1 MNIRKFAIGDLH
13 HNHDSLAQHRG
24 FRSSREHDALL
35 KKNWNKVVSPTDTV
49 FILGD
54 VTMERANYEFLD
66 ELHGRKHVVMGNHD
80 YPHHVREL
88 LKHVQ
93 TVCGSYDITI
103 GKEHNCLLTH
113 IPIHPTML
121 FNYTA
126 NIHGH
131 IHESN
136 LGENRYINLSADAV
150 NYTPVELTF
159 EESDVE
165 GYLTLGNICN
175 TDTFAS
181 NKYIWQ
187 LIADG
192 KAVDTWAERPCMQE
206 LYLHIASDTDM
217 HEQIVT
223 KYNCLLINGHCLK
236 ATELP
241 NSKTLGA
248 TLLELKRFKIT
259 Q

>member
-113 IPIHPTML
+113 I
-121 FNYTA
+121 
-126 NIHGH
+126 
-131 IHESN
+131 
-136 LGENRYINLSADAV
+136 
-150 NYTPVELTF
+150 
-159 EESDVE
+159 
-165 GYLTLGNICN
+165 
-175 TDTFAS
+175 

-187 LIADG
+187 LIVDG